1 MSVRTFS
8 WRLRPAGPEDAE
20 RLSLIG
26 AATFLESF
34 ADIIGGE
41 AITAHC
47 LKANSAESY
56 RRHLDTGAQA
66 WLAEVEPG
74 GAPIGYA
81 LLTQPDLPGARDG
94 DIELKRIYTLS
105 RFHGGGLGA
114 ALMQAAVEAA
124 LARGAARLIL
134 GVYAGND
141 RALAFYAKQ
150 GFTRIGNRQFN
161 VGGQICDDFVLAR
174 PLTLSENTI

>member
-1 MSVRTFS
+1 MNAAFS

-34 ADIIGGE
+34 ADLIGGE

-56 RRHLDTGAQA
+56 RRFLGKGARA
-66 WLAEVEPG
+66 WLAEIEPG
-74 GAPIGYA
+74 GAPVGYA

-114 ALMQAAVEAA
+114 ALMRAAIDASAGMGA
-124 LARGAARLIL
+124 LRLLL
-134 GVYAGND
+134 GVYAGNE
-141 RALAFYAKQ
+141 RALAFYRKQ
-150 GFTRIGNRQFN
+150 GFTRIGDRQFN

-174 PLTLSENTI
+174 PLTLPENAI

>member
-1 MSVRTFS
+1 MDGTAS
-8 WRLRPAGPEDAE
+8 WRLRPAGREDAE

-34 ADIIGGE
+34 AGIIGGE

-47 LKANSAESY
+47 LNANSADSY
-56 RRHLDTGAQA
+56 RRHFDKGAQG

-81 LLTQPDLPGARDG
+81 LLTQPDLPGAQDG
-94 DIELKRIYTLS
+94 DIELKRIYALS
-105 RFHGGGLGA
+105 RFHGGGAGV
-114 ALMQAAVEAA
+114 ALMRAAIEAA
-124 LARGAARLIL
+124 TDMGALRLLL

-141 RALAFYAKQ
+141 RALAFYHKH
-150 GFTRIGNRQFN
+150 GFTRIGDRQFN

-174 PLTLSENTI
+174 PLSSPENQA

>member
-1 MSVRTFS
+1 MNTTFPS
-8 WRLRPAGPEDAE
+8 HVRPAGPEDAE
-20 RLSLIG
+20 RLSLVG

-56 RRHLDTGAQA
+56 RSWLAKGARA
-66 WLAEVEPG
+66 WLAEIEPG

-81 LLTQPDLPGARDG
+81 LLTPPDLPAARDG

-114 ALMQAAVEAA
+114 ALMQAALDASAEMGA
-124 LARGAARLIL
+124 LRLLL
-134 GVYAGND
+134 GVYAGNE
-141 RALAFYAKQ
+141 RALAFYHKQ
-150 GFTRIGNRQFN
+150 GFTRIGDRQFN

-174 PLTLSENTI
+174 PLTLSETAI

>member
-1 MSVRTFS
+1 MSAPLS
-8 WRLRPAGPEDAE
+8 WRLRPAGPKDVD

-34 ADIIGGE
+34 ADVIGGE
-41 AITAHC
+41 AITTHC
-47 LKANSAESY
+47 LVANGAESY
-56 RRHLDTGAQA
+56 RSYLANGARA
-66 WLAEVEPG
+66 WLAEIEPG

-81 LLTQPDLPGARDG
+81 LLTQPDLPGMEEG

-124 LARGAARLIL
+124 IGQGAKRLLL

-141 RALAFYAKQ
+141 RANAFYAKQ
-150 GFTRIGNRQFN
+150 GFRQIATRQFN

-174 PLTLSENTI
+174 PLSASGT